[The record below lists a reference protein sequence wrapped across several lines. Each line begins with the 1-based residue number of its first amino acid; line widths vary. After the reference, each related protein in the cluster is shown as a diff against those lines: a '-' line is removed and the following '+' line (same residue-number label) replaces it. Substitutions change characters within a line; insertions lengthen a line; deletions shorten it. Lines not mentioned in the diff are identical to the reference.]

1 MAGKE
6 DVAGAVRLVVADVDG
21 ALVTPD
27 KIVTPRARAVV
38 RAIVDAGIAFTITS
52 GRPPLGMKMLIE
64 ELQLQNPIAAFNGG
78 LVVRPDLS
86 VMSEHLVPSRT
97 AHAVIEMLTKSA
109 LDVWVYRDKDW
120 YIRSRHAPHV
130 DREEWTVK
138 FPPTLVSTYEGL
150 LDRVVKIVG
159 VSDDH
164 EVMARTVADVQRQFG
179 REVSAALS
187 QPYYL
192 DVTHP
197 MANKG
202 EAIRVLSALLNIP
215 TAQIATIGDMPSDIL
230 MFKQSGLS
238 IAMGN
243 GGPDVQR
250 AARFVTSSNTE
261 EGFAL
266 AMERFV
272 LKQQRP

>member
-1 MAGKE
+1 
-6 DVAGAVRLVVADVDG
+6 VRLVVADVDG
-21 ALVTPD
+21 TLVTPD
-27 KIVTPRARAVV
+27 KILTPRARAAVKT
-38 RAIVDAGIAFTITS
+38 IVEAGIAFTITS

-266 AMERFV
+266 AMERLV